1 MSDIPPMV
9 SGIMENLNKK
19 LNAAGMLHK
28 YGKGEPDLDA
38 EQREIE
44 RAVIEKSCDEKFEAC
59 GTTLSD
65 QHN

>member
-1 MSDIPPMV
+1 
-9 SGIMENLNKK
+9 MENLNKK
-19 LNAAGMLHK
+19 LNAAGMLHT

-44 RAVIEKSCDEKFEAC
+44 RAVIEKSCNEKFEAC